1 MAGKGGLRSTS
12 FKKGEAKGKPKG
24 AINKV
29 NKDTKEAIK
38 MLIENNLDNM
48 TIWLGTIATKNPEK
62 AMYIIVN
69 LLEYSI
75 PKLARTEVTGKDG
88 KDFIPENATITF
100 K

>member
-1 MAGKGGLRSTS
+1 MPKTDTQ
-12 FKKGEAKGKPKG
+12 FKPGNKGKPKG
-24 AINKV
+24 AISHVK
-29 NKDTKEAIK
+29 KDTQEAIK
-38 MLIENNLDNM
+38 MLIESNLDNM
-48 TIWLGTIATKNPEK
+48 TIWLSEIAKKNPEK

-88 KDFIPENATITF
+88 EKFLPENTTITF